1 MKGIKFSVRVSLVTL
16 SAVVIL
22 LSGGFIS
29 LISFYGSR
37 MSIHILVEGLM
48 ENICVQTIDKTLS
61 YLKTAHISGEITEF
75 MFNEGLLDM
84 EKKEVLS
91 RYFKSIVE
99 ANPQI
104 VAVFYGN
111 EKDGKFLM
119 QKQMRDD
126 SISEKYIY
134 PSGSKIQTDWKHSNP
149 KFAKDLKS
157 FLEDP
162 PGAFEPRT
170 RPWYSD
176 AKNKK
181 DHIWTDIYIFDLD
194 KLPGLTYSTP
204 IYSDKELKGVIGIDI
219 SIKGLS
225 YFLGRQK
232 IGKTGK
238 AFLINKRFEIIA
250 HPLLENEEFHGIDE
264 NGHDEEDHEI
274 INSIHVFRDRMKGL
288 SWDEVKKSP
297 AFYVH
302 THEGETHMNMYY
314 PFPAGPHDWMI
325 GIVVPEDEYIYIIK
339 KNNKII
345 WGSSF
350 VLIIAAVFVGII
362 FARRISRPLSQLSRE
377 MDEVKTFRITE
388 GEKINSSLLEVDNM
402 ARSFEGMKQG
412 LKSFQKYVPADL
424 VRELISIGK
433 EAVPGG
439 DRRELT
445 VYFSDIANFTSISE
459 SLSPEEL
466 VSLLSEYLESSSHK
480 ITDFKGTIDKYIG
493 DSIMAFWGAP
503 IPLETHALNACL
515 AALNVKKGLKILEA
529 QWKAQ
534 SKPPIFKDRIGINT
548 GEVIVGNIG
557 SNSRINYTVIGDT
570 VNLASRI
577 EGLNK
582 YYGTEILISE
592 ATYEK
597 VKNDLFTR
605 KVDLVSVKGKTK
617 GTSIYELIS
626 EKKDADADSV
636 KWVSAYEEGL
646 SFYLEKKWQKAVSSF
661 EKARSMNPSDI
672 NSESFI
678 KRCSLYIQTPP
689 PEDWDGVF
697 RMTSK

>member
-1 MKGIKFSVRVSLVTL
+1 
-16 SAVVIL
+16 
-22 LSGGFIS
+22 
-29 LISFYGSR
+29 
-37 MSIHILVEGLM
+37 
-48 ENICVQTIDKTLS
+48 
-61 YLKTAHISGEITEF
+61 
-75 MFNEGLLDM
+75 
-84 EKKEVLS
+84 
-91 RYFKSIVE
+91 
-99 ANPQI
+99 
-104 VAVFYGN
+104 
-111 EKDGKFLM
+111 
-119 QKQMRDD
+119 
-126 SISEKYIY
+126 
-134 PSGSKIQTDWKHSNP
+134 
-149 KFAKDLKS
+149 
-157 FLEDP
+157 
-162 PGAFEPRT
+162 
-170 RPWYSD
+170 
-176 AKNKK
+176 
-181 DHIWTDIYIFDLD
+181 
-194 KLPGLTYSTP
+194 
-204 IYSDKELKGVIGIDI
+204 
-219 SIKGLS
+219 
-225 YFLGRQK
+225 
-232 IGKTGK
+232 
-238 AFLINKRFEIIA
+238 
-250 HPLLENEEFHGIDE
+250 
-264 NGHDEEDHEI
+264 
-274 INSIHVFRDRMKGL
+274 
-288 SWDEVKKSP
+288 
-297 AFYVH
+297 
-302 THEGETHMNMYY
+302 
-314 PFPAGPHDWMI
+314 
-325 GIVVPEDEYIYIIK
+325 
-339 KNNKII
+339 
-345 WGSSF
+345 
-350 VLIIAAVFVGII
+350 
-362 FARRISRPLSQLSRE
+362 
-377 MDEVKTFRITE
+377 
-388 GEKINSSLLEVDNM
+388 
-402 ARSFEGMKQG
+402 
-412 LKSFQKYVPADL
+412 
-424 VRELISIGK
+424 
-433 EAVPGG
+433 
-439 DRRELT
+439 
-445 VYFSDIANFTSISE
+445 
-459 SLSPEEL
+459 
-466 VSLLSEYLESSSHK
+466 LSEYLESSSHK

>member
-204 IYSDKELKGVIGIDI
+204 IYSDKELKGVI
-219 SIKGLS
+219 
-225 YFLGRQK
+225 
-232 IGKTGK
+232 
-238 AFLINKRFEIIA
+238 
-250 HPLLENEEFHGIDE
+250 
-264 NGHDEEDHEI
+264 
-274 INSIHVFRDRMKGL
+274 
-288 SWDEVKKSP
+288 
-297 AFYVH
+297 
-302 THEGETHMNMYY
+302 
-314 PFPAGPHDWMI
+314 
-325 GIVVPEDEYIYIIK
+325 
-339 KNNKII
+339 
-345 WGSSF
+345 
-350 VLIIAAVFVGII
+350 
-362 FARRISRPLSQLSRE
+362 
-377 MDEVKTFRITE
+377 
-388 GEKINSSLLEVDNM
+388 
-402 ARSFEGMKQG
+402 
-412 LKSFQKYVPADL
+412 
-424 VRELISIGK
+424 
-433 EAVPGG
+433 
-439 DRRELT
+439 
-445 VYFSDIANFTSISE
+445 
-459 SLSPEEL
+459 
-466 VSLLSEYLESSSHK
+466 
-480 ITDFKGTIDKYIG
+480 
-493 DSIMAFWGAP
+493 
-503 IPLETHALNACL
+503 
-515 AALNVKKGLKILEA
+515 
-529 QWKAQ
+529 
-534 SKPPIFKDRIGINT
+534 
-548 GEVIVGNIG
+548 
-557 SNSRINYTVIGDT
+557 
-570 VNLASRI
+570 
-577 EGLNK
+577 
-582 YYGTEILISE
+582 
-592 ATYEK
+592 
-597 VKNDLFTR
+597 
-605 KVDLVSVKGKTK
+605 
-617 GTSIYELIS
+617 
-626 EKKDADADSV
+626 
-636 KWVSAYEEGL
+636 
-646 SFYLEKKWQKAVSSF
+646 
-661 EKARSMNPSDI
+661 
-672 NSESFI
+672 
-678 KRCSLYIQTPP
+678 
-689 PEDWDGVF
+689 
-697 RMTSK
+697 